1 VYIFDYDYDY
11 DYDIISAWHGRFQ
24 IAFPFIFAFVSTSGI
39 DSGARE
45 NSVKSGSSKAL
56 GPFKALLLG
65 LSIYWA
71 KTDSGRLGE
80 LFLMDLVWCS

>member
-1 VYIFDYDYDY
+1 MYIFDYDY

-24 IAFPFIFAFVSTSGI
+24 IAFPFILTFVSTSGI
-39 DSGARE
+39 DSGAGK
-45 NSVKSGSSKAL
+45 NSVKSGFSKAL
-56 GPFKALLLG
+56 GPFGALLLG